1 MNSLNILTQ
10 EMSTNMLWGSKNQLS
25 EVAFNKVKMTW
36 FSLTGTNLKK
46 KKLKKAFPLVQ
57 SNPMFS
63 FPRNTHRPPPLSTSM
78 DPFPQ
83 ATSQGFEALD
93 STARK
98 STNDYLQTQGES
110 PPPFSKKLPTNT
122 LLRAKKRTTSHGRF
136 IRDLIRTSPA
146 LIFLSKRVRN
156 VSSCHI
162 FLSFFFYFWREK
174 KKVTK

>member
-1 MNSLNILTQ
+1 M
-10 EMSTNMLWGSKNQLS
+10 
-25 EVAFNKVKMTW
+25 
-36 FSLTGTNLKK
+36 
-46 KKLKKAFPLVQ
+46 PLVQ
-57 SNPMFS
+57 SNPVLS
-63 FPRNTHRPPPLSTSM
+63 FPRNTHRPPPLRTSM

-146 LIFLSKRVRN
+146 LIFLSKRVELSHFSFVFFLFLEGKN
-156 VSSCHI
+156 KSNKCAVGVLKGQTASLSSTLQLPPQTRKPTVI
-162 FLSFFFYFWREK
+162 KYLSFSSFPSLISFLSFLAA
-174 KKVTK
+174 T